1 MIDTSTFDQNKESQD
16 KINTNLSTDED
27 IPHPQFNYLNLN
39 KLTTT
44 TNTQNGDHIKTMELA
59 SEQILKDIGVDIE
72 KFLSPQTQQDFNNY
86 RDQYTTL
93 SPIDQTSFNDIEGDR
108 IDKLSG
114 YRNPLMQLP
123 SLDQLSQ
130 PSPALTQINNQK
142 SQIQSNYG
150 NSQTYQIS
158 TATGKV
164 QTPQTLEMKYKQMKY
179 SKPMPTDQ
187 ELEEFQESHKRRM
200 LRIEERF
207 QRSLEL
213 NGQQSSDN
221 NNVKDSIEDV
231 VLVSGAVEKFDQESI
246 EENNSNLM
254 DEQNQEKMF
263 TKTIRAEFNFTAM
276 PPPTSK
282 PKLTNNQLHQD
293 RDDFQEN
300 TNLENDMQLE
310 DLSDCDEITQTNNN
324 HQATLKLVQKSRE
337 QQDQEYQ
344 LKAMKA
350 LIDRDIKNQSQQKPV
365 KESLQQN
372 IEQAHGSAIQQQS
385 IQQDTGS
392 DDEDGFDNI
401 NAILESKETKAYEL
415 NNESSIFSSLQKSNA
430 ILIDQQDQDSEK
442 FRGFMSWASDE
453 KQKPSQYSNSNIT
466 NNQKAQNDNQM
477 PMKNNEACVNKF
489 IDPFMLLMPNGDSNS
504 QILLEQLK
512 LEEQMFKYNEHGIYS
527 DQSEDEESSGLQG
540 TQNGLRLSKDEE
552 VDAKTKVQVKNGGWL

>member
-108 IDKLSG
+108 INKLSG

-130 PSPALTQINNQK
+130 PSPALTQQNSQK
-142 SQIQSNYG
+142 SHIQSNYG
-150 NSQTYQIS
+150 SSQNSSQIS

-179 SKPMPTDQ
+179 SKPMPTDEEQ
-187 ELEEFQESHKRRM
+187 EEFQESHKRRM

-207 QRSLEL
+207 QQSLEL
-213 NGQQSSDN
+213 NVSQSSDFN
-221 NNVKDSIEDV
+221 NAKDSIDDV
-231 VLVSGAVEKFDQESI
+231 ILVSGAVEKFDQESI
-246 EENNSNLM
+246 VENNSKQIV
-254 DEQNQEKMF
+254 EQNQDKMF
-263 TKTIRAEFNFTAM
+263 TKTIRTEFNFTMM
-276 PPPTSK
+276 PPPISK
-282 PKLTNNQLHQD
+282 PKQTNNQLQKDGDEFQD
-293 RDDFQEN
+293 KN
-300 TNLENDMQLE
+300 TLENDMQLE
-310 DLSDCDEITQTNNN
+310 DLSDCEETIQNAKNNTK
-324 HQATLKLVQKSRE
+324 HQSTLKLVQKSRD

-350 LIDRDIKNQSQQKPV
+350 LIDRDIKDKSQQNSIDIF
-365 KESLQQN
+365 EQSSLHGIQEYSKQQ
-372 IEQAHGSAIQQQS
+372 AA
-385 IQQDTGS
+385 TS
-392 DDEDGFDNI
+392 DDEDGFDNV
-401 NAILESKETKAYEL
+401 NAILDSKETKSYEL
-415 NNESSIFSSLQKSNA
+415 INSNIFSSLQQSNA

-453 KQKPSQYSNSNIT
+453 KQKPSISSDSQI
-466 NNQKAQNDNQM
+466 NNPQQSINDHLMQK
-477 PMKNNEACVNKF
+477 KYNESDALNRF
-489 IDPFMLLMPNGDSNS
+489 DDPFMLLLPVENNKS
-504 QILLEQLK
+504 QMLLEQLK

-527 DQSEDEESSGLQG
+527 DHSEDEESTGLQG
-540 TQNGLRLSKDEE
+540 AQNGLKLSKDEE
-552 VDAKTKVQVKNGGWL
+552 FDVQTNVQVKNGGWL